1 MSDSPGPERS
11 GEPQGGAPGNRVRVL
26 VVDDQE
32 LVRAGFV
39 ALLASDDGIEVV
51 GQAGDGAEAVNLA
64 RRTSPQVALM
74 DIRMPVLDGIAA
86 TRELRALPDPP
97 EVVILTTF
105 DTDEYAYQ
113 AFRAGAC
120 GFLVKDT
127 PPVELLRAVHQT
139 AAGGTVISPPTARRL
154 VRDLAASQPD
164 PRPTPAALQGLTER
178 ELEVLRL
185 LARGHS
191 NREIARELVISEL
204 TAKTHVS
211 RILTKL
217 NLLTRVHAV
226 VFAYETGLVTPGTS

>member
-1 MSDSPGPERS
+1 MTTRP
-11 GEPQGGAPGNRVRVL
+11 GEPGSRAGSPISVL

-39 ALLASDDGIEVV
+39 ALLRSDAAIQVV
-51 GQAGDGAEAVNLA
+51 GEAANGAEAVERA
-64 RRTSPQVALM
+64 RGSPPQVVLM
-74 DIRMPVLDGIAA
+74 DIRMPGMDGITA

-139 AAGGTVISPPTARRL
+139 AAGGTVISPHTARRL
-154 VRDLAASQPD
+154 LRDLAASRPD
-164 PRPTPAALQGLTER
+164 QRPTPAALEVLTGR

-185 LARGHS
+185 VARGLS
-191 NREIARELVISEL
+191 NREVARQLVISEL

-217 NLLTRVHAV
+217 DLISRVHAV
-226 VFAYETGLVTPGTS
+226 VFAYETGLITPGAD

>member
-1 MSDSPGPERS
+1 MT
-11 GEPQGGAPGNRVRVL
+11 APGRVRVL

-39 ALLASDDGIEVV
+39 ALLESDDGIEVV
-51 GQAGDGAEAVNLA
+51 GQAGDGAEAVALA
-64 RRTSPQVALM
+64 RRTSPQVALV
-74 DIRMPVLDGIAA
+74 DIRMPVLDGIGA

-139 AAGGTVISPPTARRL
+139 AAGGTVISPATARRL
-154 VRDLAASQPD
+154 VRDLAASRPD
-164 PRPTPAALQGLTER
+164 PRPTPAALRALTER

-191 NREIARELVISEL
+191 NREIAGELVISDL

-217 NLLTRVHAV
+217 DLVSRVHAV
-226 VFAYETGLVTPGTS
+226 VFAYETGLVTPGTDP